1 MRRGRKRGKT
11 MSAKA
16 RKIWKTTVKIFW
28 YVVWAL
34 LCILALLVLWMA
46 FDKFV
51 LGNPVPSVFGYS
63 TLNIATGSMN
73 GTSALVRDGE
83 PKQVSI
89 GDLIVIKKTNDYK
102 IGDVITFM
110 MDGDTTPTTH
120 RIVGITEQGFIT
132 KGDANNTQDV
142 SPVPVENVLGA
153 VVGHYPKLGQF
164 TMWIKAEGWI
174 YAVALLTILALG
186 GFLIKYAEEPQL
198 ESANDTTTATVVD
211 TPSTDTENITDDT
224 DNATVDTPTDDVTNQ
239 Q

>member
-16 RKIWKTTVKIFW
+16 QKIWKTTVKIFW

-83 PKQVSI
+83 PKQVGI

-142 SPVPVENVLGA
+142 SSVPVENVLGA

-174 YAVALLTILALG
+174 YAVALLAILALG
-186 GFLIKYAEEPQL
+186 GFLIKYAEEPQS

-211 TPSTDTENITDDT
+211 TPSDTENVTDDT